1 MYICSLIAK
10 LMATTTDTF
19 TQFCTYVD
27 EIIFSEENKG
37 EVVAFIVDQ
46 TFINDFCK
54 EYHTKEGD
62 LLISAMRKR
71 YLVARDP
78 LLAKG
83 MIALQVFAATKR
95 ANSDGFT
102 ENNYND
108 RLVDLLFVDYADL
121 ENWYKDYQDRMWR
134 TFYDW
139 CDQND
144 FLISKK
150 CYPFPGKGRYVQYPL
165 QEALRVFTTEALL
178 NFARAFVDHGLT
190 PEEDVSYKTFWEII
204 TWHALASYL
213 DSNNASRIYYNS
225 SLRDDAKQQ
234 IYNFFL
240 RWDGEYR
247 DANDSEDKKRVV
259 SHGNDL
265 YLTQDYESV
274 EIRNDKGKFIQSFSI
289 ESIRYKTLTQKEY
302 NIPIRRKGIF
312 IFQWDPVYQIW
323 QETLC
328 IEDGNNGVA
337 LVFPSEAPK
346 SFLFYNCETVVYRPH
361 LRVYQLTKKTAP
373 VFYTEKK
380 TCYLEG
386 GLKIGR
392 SQYLLGA
399 APFLVREKRE
409 AVRIDKE
416 LPRSK
421 DTKLN
426 LNYLGDG
433 SHTVSVPG
441 RKPIRFELINPTLMN
456 TEWSDTF
463 SQWNIQKKE
472 AIWRTEPINDG
483 VSGMNFSTICQSE
496 IEDEDSPSKAWAK
509 IYGGQNPQSNNIVIR
524 TLTNIRDYGEL

>member
-1 MYICSLIAK
+1 
-10 LMATTTDTF
+10 MATTTDIF
-19 TQFCTYVD
+19 TQFCKYVD
-27 EIIFSEENKG
+27 EIIFSVENQG

-46 TFINDFCK
+46 TFIDVFRK
-54 EYHTKEGD
+54 EYHTTERD
-62 LLISAMRKR
+62 LVISAR
-71 YLVARDP
+71 YKSYLAARDP
-78 LLAKG
+78 FYAKG
-83 MIALQVFAATKR
+83 MIALQVYAATKR

-108 RLVDLLFVDYADL
+108 RLADLLLMDYAEL
-121 ENWYKDYQDRMWR
+121 ERWYSDYQDRMWR

-139 CDQND
+139 CHANE
-144 FLISKK
+144 FKVSKELSPK
-150 CYPFPGKGRYVQYPL
+150 PYQKGRYVQYPW
-165 QEALRVFTTEALL
+165 QEASRVFTYEALL
-178 NFARAFVDHGLT
+178 NIARAFVDHNLT
-190 PEEDVSYKTFWEII
+190 PDDDVSYKAFWEII
-204 TWHALASYL
+204 TWQALGSYIY
-213 DSNNASRIYYNS
+213 SNIARKIYDGSLYNS
-225 SLRDDAKQQ
+225 TLKDDAKQQ

-240 RWDGEYR
+240 HWDGEYR
-247 DANDSEDKKRVV
+247 VANYSVV
-259 SHGNDL
+259 NAKAPSHGNDL
-265 YLTQDYESV
+265 YLTHDFENIEV
-274 EIRNDKGKFIQSFSI
+274 RNDKGKFIQSFSI

-302 NIPIRRKGIF
+302 HIPIRRKGIF

-456 TEWSDTF
+456 PEWSDTF

-472 AIWRTEPINDG
+472 AIWRTEPIIDG

-524 TLTNIRDYGEL
+524 TLTNIRDYGEF